1 MSTIKG
7 LDKLI
12 KKLDGLTDLGV
23 DKIVEDCGEKLRK
36 SIQEEAK
43 EFSKEEYQYLLK
55 GQTQI
60 YSGNSASVQV
70 GLLNTEAD
78 FENYKGLYFNN
89 YGFELWKNGKY
100 YAPHLAWF
108 DEAVENARKK
118 IMDDMKKQLKS
129 KINKKIEG

>member
-12 KKLDGLTDLGV
+12 KKLDDLTDLGV

-43 EFSKEEYQYLLK
+43 KFSDEEYQYILK
-55 GQTQI
+55 TQTQI
-60 YSGNSASVQV
+60 YNNNSASIQV
-70 GLLNTEAD
+70 GLLNTQAP
-78 FENYKGLYFNN
+78 FESYKGLYFNN

-100 YAPHLAWF
+100 YAPHVGWF
-108 DEAVENARKK
+108 DTAVENARKE
-118 IMDDMKKQLKS
+118 IIAEMKKQLNNE
-129 KINKKIEG
+129 IKKKVNR